1 MTKKKLLAV
10 VLCAV
15 ILATQ
20 FAMLGGVLGVS
31 AAANY
36 TALSGRNDFLMGVNI
51 HPVGNSAAYNEKQY
65 AAIFDAKNLGS
76 NIIRIDG
83 LPALGDTKGYDY
95 YKSVGDV
102 AATKDMQ
109 VMLVANAF
117 KNYLCDANGNYLTAS
132 QLDLNAISAHFT
144 ELATALKG
152 NVKYYQLGNE
162 MDNGYFTDSLF
173 NGSGENFN
181 KGYNTDEI
189 TAAAVAI
196 NVARNA
202 IKAADPDAQ
211 VGVNFGYY
219 HRGFIHGLKT
229 VDCDLTT
236 AETQTLTLDYIGM
249 DFYSNMI
256 DEGLFGSVDYTDN
269 IEDLAKYDE
278 PIIVCEAN
286 IAAEGWDNNNHD
298 NVTYDED
305 ADWLAEFA
313 TYCYNSDDVAGFIA
327 YELYDEPAL
336 GGDSFYKEKFFG
348 LIDKYGNKKETYT
361 ALQQLFGGVDAERG
375 EITEVTAETVGDTVT
390 GTLIDGIYEN
400 DNTFALKYSDSNFVF
415 ADNLATVDLSGG
427 DTEAFR
433 DSDFFEFDLY
443 VEDAAALK
451 AAAADVGGV
460 LYVQV
465 FGTNGENRLAT
476 DIPLSVIKNDG
487 WNHIALHRR
496 AFTQGKESAF
506 TCVNKVVIRLRT
518 PSAKSETKVAITG
531 MKIAVAN
538 VCKTRVTSQN
548 KAEMGDVYQN
558 QLGAGAYVARWG
570 ESSGARTEYPLK
582 ALNVGNANLSGIF
595 DKGFIEF
602 DFYVENY
609 ENLMKSLSED
619 VNGNAH
625 SLELNFYISSN
636 ATAINGNFF
645 RYNLAPHLKQDGWNH
660 VVLQFKGAV
669 TGNVYTPIQTAS
681 MEQTSV
687 KSFGLRFVGTPAG
700 NIAAANDVFA
710 IKNLTASIF
719 ANPVN
724 NQTVG
729 EVQGTVFED
738 AKMSTTVNSD
748 YRIYDSGK
756 VFNANLSGA
765 WSSEA
770 GLIEFDLYVSDVDA
784 LKKSM
789 SKGSYFTLLVVGNN
803 SLNRE
808 AHFSF
813 AGSGITKNGWN
824 HIVLSRQNFT
834 GSGSDWSSV
843 TRVILG
849 FYVYNNN
856 APKPTDECKSLV
868 YGIANFKGTK
878 ITKTTATENKLHTSQ
893 LSNGAQTNSLAS
905 NGTLKDSGIA
915 LEVKNLSPTANY
927 SALFEKGSIEFDF
940 YVPDYEG
947 LMKSLKQDINGNAH
961 DLTLCF
967 YISSNKDSIKS
978 NFFRYD
984 LGAQL
989 KNDGWNHIVLSFK
1002 GKDEKDPTSPI
1013 ETAGL
1018 DQTAIKT
1025 FGIRITG
1032 TAAGKIAAGWDMF
1045 AMTNIVATFPGI
1057 KKPAVDN
1064 IANLETMIFDSM
1076 QEVELSSS
1084 FSTYIHNSLSSAVN
1098 TVIAG
1103 ENPEYIEFD
1112 FYVEDYETFTA
1123 ALSAGSNHLIVRI
1136 SSNTDDFNRDSLT
1149 AVDLE
1154 KYITKSGW
1162 NHIQIPFSAFEKGST
1177 SGTYNASA
1185 LRQIRFRFNGTTTNS
1200 TGDAKGMALAVANI
1214 AATTD
1219 MIVPTD
1225 VMNEYNAIIDGTA
1238 NISVAGDGYT
1248 VDFAEPMDISNDN
1261 LFEMD
1266 AFVSD
1271 AQLNNILVMFVD
1283 VNGLSAMYDFAELNT
1298 KWNHLAVRLD
1308 DFVVDDG
1315 FDATQVVSC
1324 MLMSET
1330 TGNGEVTVAN
1340 FYTAFYLE
1348 GDGNRDGA
1356 VDVKDIIRMK
1366 NYILNNTSVGN
1377 KIAMNVDGEDEV
1389 VNGVDLTELKY
1400 YLLTNTWR

>member
-1 MTKKKLLAV
+1 MKNKKLLALLLAV
-10 VLCAV
+10 VL
-15 ILATQ
+15 LLTQ
-20 FAMLGGVLGVS
+20 FSMLGVS
-31 AAANY
+31 AANTY
-36 TALSGRNDFLMGVNI
+36 TALTGKDNFLMGVNI

-65 AAIFDAKNLGS
+65 SAIFDAKNLGS

-83 LPALGDTKGYDY
+83 LPSDQLGYDY

-102 AATKDMQ
+102 AATKGMQ

-117 KNYLCDANGNYLTAS
+117 KNYICDENGNFLSAS
-132 QLDLNAISAHFT
+132 QIDLNAITTHFT
-144 ELATALKG
+144 ALATALKG
-152 NVKYYQLGNE
+152 SIKYYQLGNE
-162 MDNGYFTDSLF
+162 MDNSFYKSSINHGATYSTSAYYDL
-173 NGSGENFN
+173 
-181 KGYNTDEI
+181 
-189 TAAAVAI
+189 TATAIAI
-196 NVARNA
+196 NAARNA
-202 IKAADPDAQ
+202 IKAVDPDAQ

-229 VDCDLTT
+229 VDCDNTT
-236 AETQTLTLDYIGM
+236 GGTQTLTLDYIGM

-256 DEGLFGSVDYTDN
+256 DSGLFSSLDYTDN

-286 IAAEGWDNNNHD
+286 IVAKGWDNSNHD
-298 NVTYDED
+298 KVTYDKS

-313 TYCYNSDDVAGFIA
+313 TYCYNHNDVAGFIA

-348 LIDKYGNKKETYT
+348 LIDKYGNKKDTYT
-361 ALQQLFGGVDAERG
+361 VLQQLFGGKDAARG
-375 EITEVTAETVGDTVT
+375 EITIPSNETVGDTLT
-390 GTLIDGIYEN
+390 GTAIDGIYEN
-400 DNTFALKYSDSNFVF
+400 DNTFALKYGDSNFVF
-415 ADNLATVDLSGG
+415 VDDINNVDLSGG

-443 VEDAAALK
+443 VEDAKALK
-451 AAAADVGGV
+451 AAANTVGGV

-465 FGTNGENRLAT
+465 FGTDGTNRLAT

-496 AFTQGKESAF
+496 AFSQGKESAF

-518 PSAKSETKVAITG
+518 PSAKSDTKVALTG
-531 MKIAVAN
+531 MKLAVAN

-548 KAEMGDVYQN
+548 KATAGAVYQN

-582 ALNVGNANLSGIF
+582 ALNVGSADWSALLS
-595 DKGFIEF
+595 KGFIEF

-609 ENLMKSLSED
+609 ENLMKSLSQD

-636 ATAINGNFF
+636 ATALNGNFF
-645 RYNLAPHLKQDGWNH
+645 RYNLAPHLKNDGWNH
-660 VVLQFKGAV
+660 VILYFNGAIS
-669 TGNVYTPIQTAS
+669 GNTSTPIQTAS
-681 MEQTSV
+681 MDQTSV

-710 IKNLTASIF
+710 IKNLTASRVGSVASETI
-719 ANPVN
+719 
-724 NQTVG
+724 G
-729 EVQGTVFED
+729 EVVGTVFDE
-738 AKMSTTVNSD
+738 AKLATTVDGN
-748 YRIYDSGK
+748 YRFYDSGK
-756 VFNANLSGA
+756 VFNANLSEA

-770 GLIEFDLYVSDVDA
+770 GLIEFDLFVSDVET

-789 SKGSYFTLLVVGNN
+789 SKGSYFTLQVVGNN
-803 SLNRE
+803 GLNRE

-843 TRVILG
+843 TRILLG

-856 APKPTDECKSLV
+856 APKPTDECKTLI
-868 YGIANFKGTK
+868 YGVANFKGTK
-878 ITKTTATENKLHTSQ
+878 ITKTTTTEEKLHTSQ
-893 LSNGAQTNSLAS
+893 LSMGAYTNSLAS

-915 LEVKNLSPTANY
+915 LEVKNFSTANY
-927 SALFEKGSIEFDF
+927 SAIFDKGYLEFDF

-947 LMKSLKQDINGNAH
+947 IMKSLKQDINGNAH

-967 YISSNKDSIKS
+967 YVSSNKDSIKG

-1002 GKDEKDPTSPI
+1002 GVDKNDPTSPI
-1013 ETAGL
+1013 ETSSL

-1045 AMTNIVATFPGI
+1045 AITNIIATVPGL
-1057 KKPAVDN
+1057 KKPTVDN
-1064 IANLETMIFDSM
+1064 VANLETMVFDDM
-1076 QEVELSSS
+1076 QEVALSTT
-1084 FSTYIHNSLSSAVN
+1084 FSTYIHTTLSSAVN

-1112 FYVEDYETFTA
+1112 FFVEDFETFAA

-1136 SSNTDDFNRDSLT
+1136 SSNESDFNRDSLT

-1162 NHIQIPFSAFEKGST
+1162 NHIQIPFSSFEKGST
-1177 SGTYNASA
+1177 SGTYDATA
-1185 LRQIRFRFNGTTTNS
+1185 LRQIRFRFNGTTNNS
-1200 TGDAKGMALAVANI
+1200 TGNAKGMQLAVANI
-1214 AATTD
+1214 AATAD
-1219 MIVPTD
+1219 MIIPSD
-1225 VMNEYNAIIDGTA
+1225 IMEENNAIIDGTA
-1238 NISVAGDGYT
+1238 NVIIDGDGYT
-1248 VDFAEPMDISNDN
+1248 VDFAENKDISNDN

-1266 AFVSD
+1266 IFVTDKAFTTMTVIFTSGD
-1271 AQLNNILVMFVD
+1271 YIAT
-1283 VNGLSAMYDFAELNT
+1283 YDFTGLTT
-1298 KWNHLAVRLD
+1298 KWNHLALRLE
-1308 DFVVDDG
+1308 DFVCDDG
-1315 FDATQVVSC
+1315 FDMTQIDSC
-1324 MLMSET
+1324 MLLSET
-1330 TGNGEVTVAN
+1330 GANITIAN
-1340 FYTAFYLE
+1340 FYTAQYVD
-1348 GDGNRDGA
+1348 GDANRDGIMNL
-1356 VDVKDIIRMK
+1356 KDIIRMK
-1366 NYILNNTSVGN
+1366 KYIASIKTEDGKVGNTVAMDLSKDSDYKVDGIDLSMFRIDILNA
-1377 KIAMNVDGEDEV
+1377 K
-1389 VNGVDLTELKY
+1389 
-1400 YLLTNTWR
+1400 

>member
-83 LPALGDTKGYDY
+83 LPAQGDTLGYDY

-102 AATKDMQ
+102 AATKGMQ

-152 NVKYYQLGNE
+152 SVKYYQLGNE
-162 MDNGYFTDSLF
+162 MDNGYFTDSLL

-181 KGYNTDEI
+181 RGYNTNEI

-256 DEGLFGSVDYTDN
+256 DEGLFGSADYTDN

-298 NVTYDED
+298 NVTYDKD

-361 ALQQLFGGVDAERG
+361 VLQQLFGGNDVARG

-390 GTLIDGIYEN
+390 GILIDGIYEN

-476 DIPLSVIKNDG
+476 DIPLDLIKNDG
-487 WNHIALHRR
+487 WNHISLHRR
-496 AFTQGKESAF
+496 KFSSGSESAF

-518 PSAKSETKVAITG
+518 PTAKSDTKVAISG
-531 MKIAVAN
+531 MKVAVAN
-538 VCKTRVTSQN
+538 VCKTR
-548 KAEMGDVYQN
+548 
-558 QLGAGAYVARWG
+558 
-570 ESSGARTEYPLK
+570 
-582 ALNVGNANLSGIF
+582 
-595 DKGFIEF
+595 
-602 DFYVENY
+602 
-609 ENLMKSLSED
+609 
-619 VNGNAH
+619 
-625 SLELNFYISSN
+625 SN
-636 ATAINGNFF
+636 PQATIG
-645 RYNLAPHLKQDGWNH
+645 Q
-660 VVLQFKGAV
+660 AV
-669 TGNVYTPIQTAS
+669 
-681 MEQTSV
+681 
-687 KSFGLRFVGTPAG
+687 
-700 NIAAANDVFA
+700 
-710 IKNLTASIF
+710 
-719 ANPVN
+719 
-724 NQTVG
+724 
-729 EVQGTVFED
+729 GTVFETE
-738 AKMSTTVNSD
+738 KMELKVNTND
-748 YRIYDSGK
+748 YRIYDSK
-756 VFNANLSGA
+756 ATFNVNLSEM
-765 WSSEA
+765 WSSDA
-770 GLIEFDLYVSDVDA
+770 GLVEFDLFVSDIDA

-789 SKGSYFTLLVVGNN
+789 SKGSYFTLQVVGNN
-803 SLNRE
+803 KLNRE

-813 AGSGITKNGWN
+813 AGSGITRNGWN
-824 HIVLSRQNFT
+824 HIVLSKQSFALSDGN
-834 GSGSDWSSV
+834 DWSSV

-849 FYVYNNN
+849 FYVFQNK
-856 APKPTDECKSLV
+856 APKPTDECKNIYFGL
-868 YGIANFKGTK
+868 ANIKGTK
-878 ITKTTATENKLHTSQ
+878 VTKTTETDGKLHTSQ
-893 LSNGAQTNSLAS
+893 LTMGAYTNAFGEKGPFKTSV
-905 NGTLKDSGIA
+905 
-915 LEVKNLSPTANY
+915 LEVKNFSTANF
-927 SALFEKGSIEFDF
+927 SALFDKGNLEFDF
-940 YVPDYEG
+940 YVPDYES
-947 LMKSLKQDINGNAH
+947 LMASLKQDINGNAH
-961 DLTLCF
+961 NLSLYL
-967 YISSNKDSIKS
+967 YISSNASSITENYFK
-978 NFFRYD
+978 YD
-984 LGAQL
+984 LAAQL
-989 KNDGWNHIVLSFK
+989 KHDGWNHIVLSFK
-1002 GKDEKDPTSPI
+1002 GADANDPTSPVK
-1013 ETAGL
+1013 TAGL

-1025 FGIRITG
+1025 FGIRIEG
-1032 TAAGKIAAGWDMF
+1032 TAAGKTAAGWDMF
-1045 AMTNIVATFPGI
+1045 AMTNIIATFPGI
-1057 KKPAVDN
+1057 KRPAVDN

-1076 QEVELSSS
+1076 QEVELSST
-1084 FSTYIHNSLSSAVN
+1084 FSTYIQFPLESAVN
-1098 TVIAG
+1098 TIIAG

-1112 FYVEDYETFTA
+1112 FYVEDYESLTA
-1123 ALSAGSNHLIVRI
+1123 AMNAGNNHLIMRI
-1136 SSNTDDFNRDSLT
+1136 ASNNNANDYNYANLT
-1149 AVDLE
+1149 AVDIEQYL
-1154 KYITKSGW
+1154 TKSGW
-1162 NHIQIPFSAFEKGST
+1162 NHIQIPYSEFAKGANT
-1177 SGTYNASA
+1177 SGAYDATS
-1185 LRQIRFRFNGTTTNS
+1185 LRKIKFWFNGTVANS
-1200 TGDAKGMALAVANI
+1200 TGNAKGMALAVANI

-1261 LFEMD
+1261 LFEID

-1283 VNGLSAMYDFAELNT
+1283 GNGLSAMYDFAELNT
-1298 KWNHLAVRLD
+1298 KWNHLALRLD
-1308 DFVVDDG
+1308 DFVADDG

-1324 MLMSET
+1324 MLMSDT

-1356 VDVKDIIRMK
+1356 VNVKDIIRMK

>member
-1 MTKKKLLAV
+1 MKKSKLLAII
-10 VLCAV
+10 LCVAMIV
-15 ILATQ
+15 TQ
-20 FAMLGGVLGVS
+20 FSMLGVS
-31 AAANY
+31 AADIY
-36 TALSGRNDFLMGVNI
+36 EALSGRDDFLMGVNI

-65 AAIFDAKNLGS
+65 SAIFDAKNLGS

-83 LPALGDTKGYDY
+83 LPSDQLGYDY

-102 AATKDMQ
+102 AATKDMN

-117 KNYLCDANGNYLTAS
+117 KNYLCDENENFLTAA
-132 QLDLNAISAHFT
+132 QLDLNAISDHFT

-152 NVKYYQLGNE
+152 SIKYYQLGNE
-162 MDNGYFTDSLF
+162 MDNSFYKSSMNHGATYSTTAYHDL
-173 NGSGENFN
+173 
-181 KGYNTDEI
+181 
-189 TAAAVAI
+189 TAAAIAI
-196 NVARNA
+196 NTARNA
-202 IKAADPDAQ
+202 IKAVDPDAQ
-211 VGVNFGYY
+211 VGVNFSYY

-236 AETQTLTLDYIGM
+236 AGTQTLTLDYIGM
-249 DFYSNMI
+249 DFYSNMV
-256 DEGLFGSVDYTDN
+256 DSGLFGSLDYTDN

-286 IAAEGWDNNNHD
+286 IVAEGWDNNNHD

-305 ADWLAEFA
+305 ADWLADFV
-313 TYCYNSDDVAGFIA
+313 TYCYENTNVAGFIA

-336 GGDSFYKEKFFG
+336 GGDSFNKEKFFG

-361 ALQQLFGGVDAERG
+361 VLQQLFGGVDAERG
-375 EITEVTAETVGDTVT
+375 EITEVTANTVGDTVT
-390 GTLIDGIYEN
+390 GTLIDGIYET
-400 DNTFALKYSDSNFVF
+400 DNTFALKYGDSNFAF
-415 ADNLATVDLSGG
+415 ADDLTPVDLSGG

-443 VEDAAALK
+443 VEDLEALK
-451 AAAADVGGV
+451 AAAATVGGA

-465 FGTNGENRLAT
+465 FGSDGTNRLAK

-496 AFTQGKESAF
+496 AFSEGKESAF
-506 TCVNKVVIRLRT
+506 TCANKVVIRLRT
-518 PSAKSETKVAITG
+518 PSAKSDTKVALTG
-531 MKIAVAN
+531 MKLTVAN
-538 VCKTRVTSQN
+538 ICKTRVTSQN
-548 KAEMGDVYQN
+548 NATVGTVYEN
-558 QLGAGAYVARWG
+558 QLNAGAYVARWG
-570 ESSGARTEYPLK
+570 ETSGARTEYPLK
-582 ALNVGNANLSGIF
+582 ALNVGNADFSGIF
-595 DKGFIEF
+595 EKGFIEF
-602 DFYVENY
+602 DFYVANY
-609 ENLMKSLSED
+609 ENLMKSLSQD

-636 ATAINGNFF
+636 ASALNQNFF

-660 VVLQFKGAV
+660 VVLYFSGAV
-669 TGNVYTPIQTAS
+669 SGNVSTPIQTSS
-681 MEQTSV
+681 MDQKAV

-700 NIAAANDVFA
+700 NIAAANEVFA
-710 IKNLTASIF
+710 IKNITASL
-719 ANPVN
+719 ATPTTS
-724 NQTVG
+724 QTVG

-748 YRIYDSGK
+748 NYRIYDSGK
-756 VFNANLSGA
+756 VFDANLSGA

-770 GLIEFDLYVSDVDA
+770 GLIEFDLYVSDADA

-789 SKGSYFTLLVVGNN
+789 SKGSYFTLQVVGNN

-843 TRVILG
+843 TRILLG

-878 ITKTTATENKLHTSQ
+878 VTKTTTTENKLHTSQ

-905 NGTLKDSGIA
+905 NGTLKDGGIA
-915 LEVKNLSPTANY
+915 LQVKNLSPTANY
-927 SALFEKGSIEFDF
+927 SALFDKGSIEFDF

-967 YISSNKDSIKS
+967 YISSNKDSTTS

-989 KNDGWNHIVLSFK
+989 KNDGWNHVVLSFK
-1002 GKDEKDPTSPI
+1002 GVDKNDPTSPI

-1025 FGIRITG
+1025 FGIRITS

-1045 AMTNIVATFPGI
+1045 AITNIIATSPGI
-1057 KKPAVDN
+1057 KRPDVNN
-1064 IANLETMIFDSM
+1064 IANLETMVFDSM
-1076 QEVELSSS
+1076 QEVELSST
-1084 FSTYIHNSLSSAVN
+1084 FSTYIHNTLSSAVN

-1123 ALSAGSNHLIVRI
+1123 ALSAGGNHLIVRI
-1136 SSNTDDFNRDSLT
+1136 SSNTDNFDRDSLT
-1149 AVDLE
+1149 AVGLE
-1154 KYITKSGW
+1154 NYITKSGW
-1162 NHIQIPFSAFEKGST
+1162 NHVQLPFSMFEKGNT
-1177 SGTYNASA
+1177 SGTYDASS
-1185 LRQIRFRFNGTTTNS
+1185 LRHIRFRFNGTTTNS
-1200 TGDAKGMALAVANI
+1200 TGDAKGMQLAVANI
-1214 AATTD
+1214 AATSD
-1219 MIVPTD
+1219 MIIPND
-1225 VMNEYNAIIDGTA
+1225 IMENHNAIIEG
-1238 NISVAGDGYT
+1238 SVNVVIEGDGYT
-1248 VDFAEPMDISNDN
+1248 VDFAEPKDISNDN

-1266 AFVSD
+1266 VFVTD
-1271 AQLNNILVMFVD
+1271 KEFTNIMVMFID
-1283 VNGLSAMYDFAELNT
+1283 GNGASAYYNFTDLGT
-1298 KWNHLAVRLD
+1298 KWNHLARRLS
-1308 DFVVDDG
+1308 DFAYDDG
-1315 FDATQVVSC
+1315 FDKTNVVSC
-1324 MLMSET
+1324 LLTSDMAANIT
-1330 TGNGEVTVAN
+1330 IAN
-1340 FYTAFYLE
+1340 FYTAIYVK
-1348 GDGNRDGA
+1348 GDGNRDGILDIRDLVAMKKYA
-1356 VDVKDIIRMK
+1356 VGMASASGK
-1366 NYILNNTSVGN
+1366 VGN
-1377 KIAMNVDGEDEV
+1377 GVAMDVMGDDYK
-1389 VNGVDLTELKY
+1389 VNAQDLSALRCYFLTDKWTE
-1400 YLLTNTWR
+1400 N